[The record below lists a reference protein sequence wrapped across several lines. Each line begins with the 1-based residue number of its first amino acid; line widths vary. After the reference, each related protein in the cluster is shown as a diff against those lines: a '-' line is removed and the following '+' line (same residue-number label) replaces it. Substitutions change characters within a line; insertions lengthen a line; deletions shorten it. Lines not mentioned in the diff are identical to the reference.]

1 MNITRES
8 LESQVELIKVTVA
21 LEDYSESVEKKL
33 KDYKKKSQIPG
44 YRPGMVPMGVIKKMY
59 GKGVT
64 AEEAHRVAVTNIYK
78 FIQENNIET
87 VGEPMPSDKQV
98 ALDFDNSTEFEFAYE
113 IGIAPAIEIDLSSLE
128 LKKYDVQPDQET
140 FDAFKDNFVRRF
152 GKLVDKEEVLLDEAL
167 SVNLDN
173 EEMNIEDAY
182 VGLISM
188 SDEERAPFIG
198 KKLGDKMEVNVNEL
212 YKTPSQRASILSVK
226 EEELE
231 GIDPN
236 FTLTITRIRKFE
248 NPELNEEFFKEA
260 FADES
265 VKNEEEFNA
274 FINSQ
279 IAENLSKESDAKMTI
294 DAKKTVLEAADM
306 SIPAEFLKNWLL
318 AINEGKID
326 GETIEKEFP
335 AFAEYV
341 KWTAIC
347 NYYSAEANIEITA
360 DDIKNEAKELARMQ
374 FAYYGMAN
382 PEEEML
388 NNYADSIVANKDE
401 LRRIQESLMTKRCVD
416 YIASKATIKDETI
429 SYDDFAALAQQ
440 FNQ

>member
-98 ALDFDNSTEFEFAYE
+98 AIDFDNSTEFEFAYE

-182 VGLISM
+182 VGLVSM

-198 KKLGDKMEVNVNEL
+198 KKVGDKLEINVNEL
-212 YKTPSQRASILSVK
+212 YKAPSQRASILSVK

-231 GIDPN
+231 GINPN
-236 FTLTITRIRKFE
+236 FTLTITRVRKFE
-248 NPELNEEFFKEA
+248 NPELNDEFFAEA
-260 FADES
+260 FEDKSITNEEQFNSFINAQIAKNLSDES
-265 VKNEEEFNA
+265 
-274 FINSQ
+274 ST
-279 IAENLSKESDAKMTI
+279 KMIIDGKATI
-294 DAKKTVLEAADM
+294 VEAAKLEY
-306 SIPAEFLKNWLL
+306 PNEFLKKWLV
-318 AINEGKID
+318 AVNEGKLD
-326 GETIEKEFP
+326 AESIEKEFP
-335 AFAEYV
+335 AFLDYLA
-341 KWTAIC
+341 W
-347 NYYSAEANIEITA
+347 ANICSFYAKEASFEVTPEEIKT
-360 DDIKNEAKELARMQ
+360 EAKVMAKMQ

-388 NNYADSIVANKDE
+388 DNYANSIVANQE
-401 LRRIQESLMTKRCVD
+401 ESRRIQEAILTKKCVE
-416 YIASKATIKDETI
+416 YIATKATIKSEEI
-429 SYDDFAALAQQ
+429 SYKDFAALAQQ
-440 FNQ
+440 